1 MRAVK
6 RCTVKYAVI
15 ESDVLALLL
24 RDFFFWGG
32 MKIGCWLRE
41 NLRKTRCF
49 LGGAIGLYIVEEGRR
64 ERAGG
69 GEREEKKK
77 GRW

>member
-24 RDFFFWGG
+24 RDFLWRGG
-32 MKIGCWLRE
+32 GHENRVLVERE
-41 NLRKTRCF
+41 PKKDEMF

-64 ERAGG
+64 ERTGG
-69 GEREEKKK
+69 GGEKKK